1 MNKIDF
7 RKKYKNFY
15 NASKEPE
22 FVDIPAMNF
31 LMIDGVGDPN
41 TSIDYQ
47 NAVEA
52 LFSVSYTIKFTI
64 KKSAMAIDY
73 GVLPLEG
80 LWWMDDMTQF
90 NQANKKLW
98 KWTAMIMQPEFVTKE
113 TVDKAIKE
121 VEKKKGL
128 PALNKLSFEKFKE
141 GRSAQVMH
149 IGPYAAEE
157 PTIKKLHEYIKSNGF
172 KFSGEKQKHHEI
184 YLSDPRKSAPEKMKT
199 ILRQPII

>member
-1 MNKIDF
+1 
-7 RKKYKNFY
+7 
-15 NASKEPE
+15 
-22 FVDIPAMNF
+22 
-31 LMIDGVGDPN
+31 
-41 TSIDYQ
+41 
-47 NAVEA
+47 
-52 LFSVSYTIKFTI
+52 
-64 KKSAMAIDY
+64 
-73 GVLPLEG
+73 
-80 LWWMDDMTQF
+80 
-90 NQANKKLW
+90 
-98 KWTAMIMQPEFVTKE
+98 MIMQPEFVTKE